1 MNKIYSMTVAE
12 LTSAAVDFIKQNY
25 PKRYKKSLEFKDE
38 NDAALCLCVS
48 VLFDNAGIKEDEVFY
63 TENGKP
69 YLKDG
74 RFLSVSHSGKYCV
87 LAVFGI
93 PVGVDIER
101 VGRVAKSV
109 ANRFFTECEQAWA
122 GDDEVRL
129 TVLWTLKEALSKL
142 TGDGVKML
150 YDGIDVLPLTR
161 GKSIILDGKK
171 ITAELQFLGDYV
183 LAIIKSY

>member
-1 MNKIYSMTVAE
+1 MIN
-12 LTSAAVDFIKQNY
+12 
-25 PKRYKKSLEFKDE
+25 
-38 NDAALCLCVS
+38 VS
-48 VLFDNAGIKEDEVFY
+48 VV
-63 TENGKP
+63 
-69 YLKDG
+69 
-74 RFLSVSHSGKYCV
+74 
-87 LAVFGI
+87 
-93 PVGVDIER
+93 VDIER

-109 ANRFFTECEQAWA
+109 SSRFFTENEQAWA

-183 LAIIKSY
+183 LAIIKSN

>member
-38 NDAALCLCVS
+38 NGADLCLCVG
-48 VLFDNAGIKEDEVFY
+48 VLFDNAGIKEDEIFY

-87 LAVFGI
+87 LTVFDI

-101 VGRVAKSV
+101 VGRVSKSV
-109 ANRFFTECEQAWA
+109 SSRFFTENEQVWA

-129 TVLWTLKEALSKL
+129 AVLWTLKEALSKL

-171 ITAELQFLGDYV
+171 ITAEFQFLGDYV

>member
-38 NDAALCLCVS
+38 NSAVLCLCVG

-87 LAVFGI
+87 LAVFDI
-93 PVGVDIER
+93 PVGR
-101 VGRVAKSV
+101 VTKSV
-109 ANRFFTECEQAWA
+109 SSRFFTENEQAWA

>member
-38 NDAALCLCVS
+38 NDAVLCFCVG

-63 TENGKP
+63 TKNGKP

-87 LAVFGI
+87 LAVFDI

-101 VGRVAKSV
+101 VGRVTKSV
-109 ANRFFTECEQAWA
+109 SSRFFTENEQAWA

-161 GKSIILDGKK
+161 GKSVILDGKK

-183 LAIIKSY
+183 LAIIKSN

>member
-1 MNKIYSMTVAE
+1 M
-12 LTSAAVDFIKQNY
+12 
-25 PKRYKKSLEFKDE
+25 
-38 NDAALCLCVS
+38 
-48 VLFDNAGIKEDEVFY
+48 FD
-63 TENGKP
+63 
-69 YLKDG
+69 
-74 RFLSVSHSGKYCV
+74 
-87 LAVFGI
+87 I

-109 ANRFFTECEQAWA
+109 SSRFFTENEQAWA

-183 LAIIKSY
+183 LAIIKSN